1 MKCRLVMESQE
12 KNHYKYVAFFDLDR
26 TLIDA
31 VSGRIMAWQ
40 AFRKGLL
47 NAREIFQA
55 GYLSFMHKFEL
66 MENERIMIKMA
77 EWLKGISEESLIR
90 LGEEV
95 GKKRLIKAVYPQ
107 VYPEIKM
114 HRDGKA
120 KLVILSAALSYAC
133 LAIKN
138 HLGFDDAICS
148 HLEIVDGKFT
158 GLAEGKM
165 CYGKEKLARVEAYC
179 RDNKFNLKN
188 AYYYADSI
196 ADLSVLDAVG
206 HPVCINPDKW
216 LYKVARHKS
225 WIIRYWKKMTL
236 QKILD
241 FFYEIKHSMKRII
254 SDVMIK

>member
-1 MKCRLVMESQE
+1 MMESQG
-12 KNHYKYVAFFDLDR
+12 KNHYKYVVFFDLDR
-26 TLIDA
+26 TLMDA
-31 VSGRIMAWQ
+31 VSGRTMAWQ
-40 AFRKGLL
+40 AFRKGLM
-47 NAREIFQA
+47 NARELLQA

-66 MENERIMIKMA
+66 MENEQIMMKMA
-77 EWLKGISEESLIR
+77 EWLKGISEESLIK

-95 GKKRLIKAVYPQ
+95 SQKRLIKAVYPQ

-120 KLVILSAALSYAC
+120 KLVILSAALSYVC
-133 LAIKN
+133 LPIKN
-138 HLGFDDAICS
+138 HLKFDDVICS
-148 HLEIVDGKFT
+148 HLAIVNGKFT
-158 GLAEGKM
+158 GLTKGKM

-179 RDNKFNLKN
+179 RKHNFNLKN

-225 WIIRYWKKMTL
+225 WIIRYWKRKWSGRIFDFL
-236 QKILD
+236 KKAKDLIVIQLKKI
-241 FFYEIKHSMKRII
+241 EKNIHK
-254 SDVMIK
+254 